1 MGHSTKVIDY
11 KIKCM
16 ARGGLSTRMEND
28 TKENFTKT
36 GSRGTGSTLRR
47 MEWFIMGTG
56 KMDWSTA
63 GGSKSGRTVLFMK
76 GTSSQG
82 LSKEKVNIYFRI
94 RVITREIFITTKW
107 KGKEFTSETM
117 GSTMKGIGGT
127 TKYTE
132 KDGFIGRTGRSTVD
146 SMSRIKNRATEC

>member
-16 ARGGLSTRMEND
+16 ARGGSSTRMEND
-28 TKENFTKT
+28 TKENFIKT
-36 GSRGTGSTLRR
+36 GSRGTGSALRW
-47 MEWFIMGTG
+47 MEWFIKGTG

-63 GGSKSGRTVLFMK
+63 GGSKSGRMVLFIK

-82 LSKEKVNIYFRI
+82 LSKEKVNICFRI
-94 RVITREIFITTKW
+94 LVITREIFITTKW
-107 KGKEFTSETM
+107 KGKEFTSGTM
-117 GSTMKGIGGT
+117 GSTMKGNGET

-132 KDGFIGRTGRSTVD
+132 KDGFIGMTGRSTLD
-146 SMSRIKNRATEC
+146 SMLRIKNMAMEC